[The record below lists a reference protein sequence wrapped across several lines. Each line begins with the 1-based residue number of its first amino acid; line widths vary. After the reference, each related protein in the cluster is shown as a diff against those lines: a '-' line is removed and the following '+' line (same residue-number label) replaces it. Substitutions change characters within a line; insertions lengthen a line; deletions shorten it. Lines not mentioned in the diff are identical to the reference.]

1 MLFPVSILPDW
12 LQFAAR
18 LNPVTYALEAMR
30 AALLGG
36 ARVAA
41 LWFPLTTLL
50 LFAAVLLPVS
60 MSTFA
65 WSLRRT
71 KITGTLTHS

>member
-12 LQFAAR
+12 LQLVAR
-18 LNPVTYALEAMR
+18 FNPVTYALEAMR
-30 AALLGG
+30 AALLGD
-36 ARVAA
+36 ASVAE
-41 LWFPLTTLL
+41 LWRPIAILL
-50 LFAAVLLPVS
+50 LFAVVLLPVS
-60 MSTFA
+60 MFTFA